1 MKKINR
7 IGGGIR
13 IPECTKKG
21 YAIAHVGDGVYINR
35 PHQKRGVVQK
45 GMIQTLKTSCD
56 DVGVVVEDSTV
67 NNPLKGKTDY
77 GWHFEQNVYAEDS
90 RCCRSIK
97 SAEGSGNIPKLL
109 INADGIYTN
118 DSERFHK
125 GPMKNLSR
133 TLKANKHDA
142 GVIENNVR
150 IRKLTPLECW
160 RLMGFTDEDFYK
172 AAKVNSN
179 SQLYKQAGNSIV
191 KQVLMAI
198 FEQML

>member
-1 MKKINR
+1 M
-7 IGGGIR
+7 
-13 IPECTKKG
+13 
-21 YAIAHVGDGVYINR
+21 YINR

-90 RCCRSIK
+90 QCCRSIK